1 MAPENPK
8 NPVGCLNICENSYEI
23 IKRGK
28 KIWAPQMFKITQSPS
43 VKLILCDNSHEPLAL
58 DTLLEPVFCK
68 SETSRD
74 IKKS

>member
-1 MAPENPK
+1 MMKYKVRFTSNILSRSFETSDLKIAP
-8 NPVGCLNICENSYEI
+8 SYFFGNA
-23 IKRGK
+23 R
-28 KIWAPQMFKITQSPS
+28 
-43 VKLILCDNSHEPLAL
+43 LRHEPLAL